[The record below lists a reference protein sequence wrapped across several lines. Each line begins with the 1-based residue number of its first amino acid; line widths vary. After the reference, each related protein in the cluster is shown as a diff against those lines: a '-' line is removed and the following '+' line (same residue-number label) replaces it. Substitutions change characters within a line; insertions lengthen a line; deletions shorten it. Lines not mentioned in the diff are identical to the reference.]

1 MAETRQKPRIE
12 VADLSE
18 TLEVLF
24 NGVTVARS
32 NHAKVLF
39 EGSLPARYYVPAADV
54 RLELLRPTTTK
65 THCPWKGEANYFS
78 IDVDGKKAED
88 ALVCSASTRNAWT
101 SCTWSKVADGQLE
114 GLSRS
119 ARPAITASNIS
130 GVRRRVF

>member
-78 IDVDGKKAED
+78 IEVDGKKAED
-88 ALVCSASTRNAWT
+88 AVWSYRSPIPEMTKIAGLLSFYPERVDKLHLV
-101 SCTWSKVADGQLE
+101 
-114 GLSRS
+114 
-119 ARPAITASNIS
+119 
-130 GVRRRVF
+130 

>member
-88 ALVCSASTRNAWT
+88 AVWSYRSPIPEMTMIAGLLSFYPERVDKLHLV
-101 SCTWSKVADGQLE
+101 
-114 GLSRS
+114 
-119 ARPAITASNIS
+119 
-130 GVRRRVF
+130 